1 MHVENVIVGF
11 PIVREEFLL
20 AYDHEDWAVNESRK
34 TWWTKERYL
43 PAILKEI
50 GFVKST
56 SEVRRNKPEYDI
68 FLNNLDCF
76 WIKWGKKKIYIIVGK
91 DGVIDESES

>member
-1 MHVENVIVGF
+1 MYVENIIVGF

-68 FLNNLDCF
+68 FLNNLGCF
-76 WIKWGKKKIYIIVGK
+76 WIKWGKKKIYIVVGK
-91 DGVIDESES
+91 DGAIDEPES